1 MAMTLNLEIVTPYRT
16 LLSTEA
22 DYVTIPG
29 EIGELGILP
38 GHIPLLTNLQS
49 GVLSYKKGS
58 KVEQV
63 AVHYGYA
70 EICRDRITVLAK
82 TAELKEE
89 IDLERSNLA
98 LQSAQTK
105 LKKALED
112 PDQIENVELLQMK
125 IRRAITRHHIL
136 D

>member
-1 MAMTLNLEIVTPYRT
+1 MTLTLEIVTPQSI

-22 DYVTIPG
+22 EYVTIPG

-49 GVLSYKKGS
+49 GVLSYKTGGS
-58 KVEQV
+58 EEKV

-70 EICRDRITVLAK
+70 EVCKDKITVLAK
-82 TAELKEE
+82 TAELKDD
-89 IDLERSNLA
+89 IDLERSKIA
-98 LQSAQTK
+98 LETAEKK
-105 LKKALED
+105 LEKALKD
-112 PDQIENVELLQMK
+112 VDQVDVVERMQMK
-125 IRRAITRHHIL
+125 IQRAITRHHIL

>member
-1 MAMTLNLEIVTPYRT
+1 MTINLEIVTPERT

-49 GVLSYKKGS
+49 GILSYTKGGS
-58 KVEQV
+58 EQKI

-70 EICRDRITVLAK
+70 EVCKDSITILAK
-82 TAELKEE
+82 TAELKED
-89 IDLERSNLA
+89 IDLERSKASLQTAEKELVEA
-98 LQSAQTK
+98 LNDVEQ
-105 LKKALED
+105 LEKMTELQQ
-112 PDQIENVELLQMK
+112 QIK
-125 IRRAITRHHIL
+125 RAITRQQVL
-136 D
+136 S

>member
-1 MAMTLNLEIVTPYRT
+1 MTLNLEIVTPQCT

-49 GVLSYKKGS
+49 GILSYSKGGNEE
-58 KVEQV
+58 KV

-70 EICRDRITVLAK
+70 EVCKDTITVLAK
-82 TAELKEE
+82 TAELKGD
-89 IDLERSNLA
+89 IDLDRSKA
-98 LQSAQTK
+98 SLQSAEKDLSDAINDVEQ
-105 LKKALED
+105 LEKVSEL
-112 PDQIENVELLQMK
+112 QQKIE
-125 IRRAITRHHIL
+125 RAVTRQQVL
-136 D
+136 A